1 VTAAEP
7 TPRSRREQRKTRT
20 ERSLQRAALSLFAER
35 GYDTTTTDE
44 IAEVAGVSSRT
55 FFRYFATKDS
65 VLFVG
70 ASAWVRSLTK
80 QFLGKPESMSDVGA
94 LREALIDLAPAT
106 EPGRDSFALW
116 ARATASSLTLRGR
129 VRDHSQDDIRGLSEA
144 IAERRGLGHANRDT
158 RLLAEVTLTT
168 YRRALDRWL
177 ATPDEPLA
185 AVIADEFDLL
195 LQQFSPAD
203 RNG

>member
-1 VTAAEP
+1 
-7 TPRSRREQRKTRT
+7 
-20 ERSLQRAALSLFAER
+20 
-35 GYDTTTTDE
+35 
-44 IAEVAGVSSRT
+44 
-55 FFRYFATKDS
+55 
-65 VLFVG
+65 
-70 ASAWVRSLTK
+70 LTK
-80 QFLGKPESMSDVGA
+80 QFLGKPESMSDVAA